1 MHIANNAELL
11 KINSTEEQ
19 PVKRP
24 NCPSWLYKNDLSSSV
39 TFLVSALNMFIHFIL
54 LKKKTTVY
62 SKEIFIEI

>member
-24 NCPSWLYKNDLSSSV
+24 IWLYKKALSSSL
-39 TFLVSALNMFIHFIL
+39 TFLVSALNMFIHLMLF
-54 LKKKTTVY
+54 LKNTVY
-62 SKEIFIEI
+62 SKEFFIEI